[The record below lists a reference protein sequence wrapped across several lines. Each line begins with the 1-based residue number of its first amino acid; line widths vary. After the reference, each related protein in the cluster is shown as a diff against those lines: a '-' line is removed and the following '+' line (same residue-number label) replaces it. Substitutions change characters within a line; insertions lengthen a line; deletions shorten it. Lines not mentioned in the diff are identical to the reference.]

1 MLTIASNEPNYNKT
15 DKQRIVKYVS
25 LWSNPNIK
33 RRNSWNLLQSF
44 NEINFVE
51 NGLVKKNP
59 AKYIGLLIFNF
70 SYPFTYGQPY
80 SPLFF

>member
-1 MLTIASNEPNYNKT
+1 MLTIASNEPNYPIT

-51 NGLVKKNP
+51 NGLVKNKQ
-59 AKYIGLLIFNF
+59 
-70 SYPFTYGQPY
+70 TR
-80 SPLFF
+80 